1 MVKQTIRSFLS
12 EDQGI
17 SLLEGVIVFP
27 IMLLTIS
34 ALIEFS
40 YGMYQWNQAA
50 KTVQLAARKAAVSC
64 PLTDDF
70 DAVFA
75 FDDAQG
81 GQLISADSNTI
92 SQCGFGTGNECIT
105 ARLDNLVDGPAE
117 NPENYSWKGMKRFF
131 NQDDFT
137 SDNVRVIYEQSGL
150 GYQGRPDGPVV
161 TLRLEIRNVTFDLPV
176 VGALLGLPDV
186 IIPSFPVTVGTE
198 DLQSGPND
206 DCT

>member
-1 MVKQTIRSFLS
+1 MVKRTIRSFVA

-64 PLTDDF
+64 PLTTDF
-70 DAVFA
+70 DTVFA
-75 FDDAQG
+75 FNDALG
-81 GQLISADSNTI
+81 GQLISANSGTV
-92 SQCGFGTGNECIT
+92 SQCGYGTGNSCIA
-105 ARLDNLVDGPAE
+105 ARLNNLVDGPAE

-131 NQDDFT
+131 NQDDF
-137 SDNVRVIYEQSGL
+137 DAENVTVIYEQSGL
-150 GYQGRPDGPVV
+150 GYHGRPDGPVV
-161 TLRLEIRNVTFDLPV
+161 TLRLEIRNVSFDLPV